1 MFGDN
6 IKDGVGMIP
15 GVGESFKN
23 GISFVE
29 DLGKDISRGVHAHRK
44 GEHE

>member
-1 MFGDN
+1 
-6 IKDGVGMIP
+6 MIP
-15 GVGESFKN
+15 GYGESIKN

-29 DLGKDISRGVHAHRK
+29 DLGKYISRGVHAHRK